1 MSNPTES
8 TRTLVIERVFAHPL
22 EKLWRAL
29 TESSLIE
36 QWMMKN
42 DFQPVVGHRFTLH
55 LDPMPNWDGIAG
67 LAKWN
72 GVIHCRV
79 LAVEP
84 CRTLSYT
91 WAALGLESVVKFT
104 LTPTDA
110 GTHLHMEQ
118 SGFRLD
124 QEVNYNGTKFKWQ
137 GFIGALEGLVSQTS
151 SIPH

>member
-1 MSNPTES
+1 MEWCHSLPGS
-8 TRTLVIERVFAHPL
+8 RGGTL
-22 EKLWRAL
+22 
-29 TESSLIE
+29 
-36 QWMMKN
+36 
-42 DFQPVVGHRFTLH
+42 
-55 LDPMPNWDGIAG
+55 
-67 LAKWN
+67 
-72 GVIHCRV
+72 
-79 LAVEP
+79 
-84 CRTLSYT
+84 RTLSYT

-137 GFIGALEGLVSQTS
+137 GFIGALERLVSQAS